1 MPTGFKP
8 GVSEDGDDSLQLS
21 KGRIIYGAIN
31 TWDRV
36 TGAREPSGRIRQVK
50 GRFASSVCAQMHTVW
65 EANRRR
71 WISVCRCRA
80 KAA

>member
-8 GVSEDGDDSLQLS
+8 GTSGDGDDSLQIS
-21 KGRIIYGAIN
+21 EGTEVGAVN

-50 GRFASSVCAQMHTVW
+50 RRFASSVCAQMHRVW
-65 EANRRR
+65 EENRR
-71 WISVCRCRA
+71 S
-80 KAA
+80 

>member
-1 MPTGFKP
+1 MPTGFRP
-8 GVSEDGDDSLQLS
+8 GMSGDGDDSLQIS
-21 KGRIIYGAIN
+21 EGRAVGAVN

-50 GRFASSVCAQMHTVW
+50 RRFASSVCAQMHTVW
-65 EANRRR
+65 ETNRRR
-71 WISVCRCRA
+71 RISVCRCRT